1 MTLRKKTLFTR
12 LALFVILLLLINLTF
27 TIFLTKTSNQL
38 DERRM
43 EQNLARAG
51 SALDGEAQEL
61 YSVSRIW
68 ANSDATWDFM
78 NGNNRSFSDVNLDK
92 SIISTL
98 GISSMIFFNNEY
110 DVKLFKDFGQGEE
123 GRQERDFEAIFI
135 NNAKSSKLLSYI
147 PISGLK
153 GVANSGGRPI
163 FFSVQPIFN
172 SNMDKERAGYLLMTR
187 TVDPNLI
194 NRLSKKLH
202 FSFYVE
208 SVSDD
213 DIRDGVQEE
222 MSTWDE
228 RGQNVVNGRLL
239 VRDVGGDPVFWI
251 VGMSRK
257 EGTYGAEGK
266 VQIIF
271 LLFYVAVVCICLL
284 DDQLSKQMIWDRI
297 ASIVGALKEAPGSRV
312 FPGDDYN
319 DELSELTRAI
329 SESCPGAKP
338 AEKTEA
344 SKKTESKE
352 GAEATEKTEE
362 PKKTETPKK

>member
-1 MTLRKKTLFTR
+1 MTLRKKTLLTR

-27 TIFLTKTSNQL
+27 TIFLRKTSNQL

-51 SALDGEAQEL
+51 SALDGEADEL

-78 NGNNRSFSDVNLDK
+78 NGNNRAFSDVNLDK

-98 GISSMIFFNNEY
+98 GISSMIFFDNEY
-110 DVKLFKDFGQGEE
+110 DVKLFKDFGAEE
-123 GRQERDFEAIFI
+123 ADRDKRDFEAIFI

-202 FSFYVE
+202 FSFFVE
-208 SVSDD
+208 SVTDD
-213 DIRDGVQEE
+213 DIRDGVQQEL
-222 MSTWDE
+222 STWEE
-228 RGQNVVNGRLL
+228 RGQNVINGRLL

-251 VGMSRK
+251 VGVARK
-257 EGTYGAEGK
+257 EGSYGAEGK
-266 VQIIF
+266 VQIILF
-271 LLFYVAVVCICLL
+271 LFYIAALCICLL
-284 DDQLSKQMIWDRI
+284 EDQVTKQMIWDRI
-297 ASIVGALKEAPGSRV
+297 GSITDTLRKAPGSRV
-312 FPGDDYN
+312 FSGDEYN

-329 SESCPGAKP
+329 SDSCASVEPS
-338 AEKTEA
+338 EKQ
-344 SKKTESKE
+344 K
-352 GAEATEKTEE
+352 
-362 PKKTETPKK
+362 

>member
-1 MTLRKKTLFTR
+1 MTLRKKTLLTR

-27 TIFLTKTSNQL
+27 TIFLRKTSNQM

-78 NGNNRSFSDVNLDK
+78 NGNNRTFSDVNLDK
-92 SIISTL
+92 SIIGTL
-98 GISSMIFFNNEY
+98 GISSMIFFDNEY
-110 DVKLFKDFGQGEE
+110 NVKLFKDFSAEE
-123 GRQERDFEAIFI
+123 PNLPERDFEAIFI

-202 FSFYVE
+202 FSFFVE
-208 SVSDD
+208 SVTDD
-213 DIRDGVQEE
+213 DIRDGVRQEI
-222 MSTWDE
+222 STWDE
-228 RGQNVVNGRLL
+228 RGQNVINGRML

-251 VGMSRK
+251 MGTARK
-257 EGTYGAEGK
+257 DGTYGAEGK
-266 VQIIF
+266 VQIILF
-271 LLFYVAVVCICLL
+271 LFYIAALCICLL
-284 DDQLSKQMIWDRI
+284 EDQLTKQLIWDRVN
-297 ASIVGALKEAPGSRV
+297 SIMLALQKEPGSRV
-312 FPGDDYN
+312 FPDDEYN
-319 DELSELTRAI
+319 DELAELTRAI
-329 SESCPGAKP
+329 SGSCAG
-338 AEKTEA
+338 
-344 SKKTESKE
+344 TESPGKQ
-352 GAEATEKTEE
+352 K
-362 PKKTETPKK
+362 